1 MKNYESF
8 LTACISLM
16 HEPDKP
22 WSRQIAVVYEH
33 TKTTQEKCS
42 PIGHNNAKHVPNQE
56 PASAWIFGNS
66 SVILGDPGAASRVG
80 SKGATKVLK
89 YGWKSPW
96 PHSHR
101 TILKNS
107 NGCRLLIGH
116 KKCFVLFCPIG
127 EQFLLSSFRTRRLL
141 SRHSCQ
147 VRSPSFPN
155 QKQRKSWWVEK
166 RFGCYQQEQLHWEN
180 SVSDGSRCIV
190 NNRKFKMQRRRES
203 KKNNG
208 LIRQNNN
215 FARASRFFV
224 HFFAVN
230 CTTTRENA

>member
-1 MKNYESF
+1 MTKFILFMNLDMVDRNSAPEEFACIWQSKRVGIITIETEKNMKNYESF

-56 PASAWIFGNS
+56 PASAWIFGNI

-127 EQFLLSSFRTRRLL
+127 EQFLLSSFGEFVDDGYCLATL
-141 SRHSCQ
+141 CP
-147 VRSPSFPN
+147 VRSASL
-155 QKQRKSWWVEK
+155 R
-166 RFGCYQQEQLHWEN
+166 EQGK
-180 SVSDGSRCIV
+180 V
-190 NNRKFKMQRRRES
+190 
-203 KKNNG
+203 
-208 LIRQNNN
+208 
-215 FARASRFFV
+215 
-224 HFFAVN
+224 
-230 CTTTRENA
+230 